1 MGKDE
6 APLAQFY
13 EKLSSEQKKSLSNAV
28 TEKLQGIIGGYGEL
42 GVLVEYISVMLQS
55 SRPKET
61 IQSELEAFLQDESG
75 PFTTWLCE
83 KLAKMTEGSTGKR
96 RRKKDPKDPKD
107 PKETKEVKDS
117 TDAARKAKK
126 EKKAA
131 AAAAA
136 NAAAAAA
143 AAAAA
148 PVAAPAERR
157 SRSRKR
163 RRRSAAAAATA
174 APAPTGPGTAA
185 TLTAA
190 DRKAKL
196 TPNVDYI
203 QEPRGEDATRWSFR
217 AETHQGHAPPP
228 GSPVRYVPPSYP
240 PGPPGYPASRP
251 PFTPAPH
258 APHAPHAHHAPHV
271 PYAPSHA
278 SPMMHPHAAHGQ
290 PYFTPKKWKVARKDT
305 VVRKTERL
313 DSDEVQKL
321 QEGEIVEQVAPS
333 FTTENGIVRVQ
344 IRHPSSPLF
353 PKPIGWV
360 TQDASAAGGPKF
372 LEPGPE
378 PMKTP
383 GPPAVSGSSW
393 RPSYWRPPRAPPPRP
408 YGARSFQHLTWTP
421 SG

>member
-83 KLAKMTEGSTGKR
+83 NLAKMTEGSTGKR
-96 RRKKDPKDPKD
+96 RRKKDPKD

-163 RRRSAAAAATA
+163 RRRAAAAEATTATA
-174 APAPTGPGTAA
+174 QGTAA

-203 QEPRGEDATRWSFR
+203 QEPRKDGPNATRWSFR
-217 AETHQGHAPPP
+217 AETPQRNFSARPEPGAPVPA
-228 GSPVRYVPPSYP
+228 YVPPSYP
-240 PGPPGYPASRP
+240 SGPPGYPTSRP

-258 APHAPHAHHAPHV
+258 APYGAPHLSHAP
-271 PYAPSHA
+271 
-278 SPMMHPHAAHGQ
+278 PMVHPHGQ
-290 PYFTPKKWKVARKDT
+290 PYFTPKKWKVARNNT
-305 VVRKTERL
+305 VVRKTEKL

-408 YGARSFQHLTWTP
+408 YGVRSFQHLTWTP

>member
-96 RRKKDPKDPKD
+96 RRKKDPKDPK
-107 PKETKEVKDS
+107 ETKEVKDS

-143 AAAAA
+143 AAAA
-148 PVAAPAERR
+148 PVVAPAERR

-163 RRRSAAAAATA
+163 RRRAAAATA
-174 APAPTGPGTAA
+174 TAATAPGTAA

-203 QEPRGEDATRWSFR
+203 QEPRGSDDATRWSFR
-217 AETHQGHAPPP
+217 AETQNQGRAQPPGPP

-240 PGPPGYPASRP
+240 AGPPGYPASRP

-258 APHAPHAHHAPHV
+258 APHV

-278 SPMMHPHAAHGQ
+278 SPMMHPHGQ
-290 PYFTPKKWKVARKDT
+290 PYFTPKKWKVARNNT
-305 VVRKTERL
+305 VVRKTEKL

-408 YGARSFQHLTWTP
+408 YGARSFQHLTWKI
-421 SG
+421 GRAHV